1 MFSDDF
7 ESLQEMEMGI
17 QVQEQLVEP
26 LLQNPFSNLAWGQP
40 DEPSI
45 IPVHGSHAKMTVRFI
60 KRVDS
65 RHVGLSPKVLMSH
78 NTKARQSATFH
89 SQKIV
94 DFRQKV

>member
-17 QVQEQLVEP
+17 QAQEQLVEP
-26 LLQNPFSNLAWGQP
+26 LLQNPFSNLAWVQP

-45 IPVHGSHAKMTVRFI
+45 IPVHGRYAKMTVRFI

-65 RHVGLSPKVLMSH
+65 RHVGLSLKVLMSH

>member
-1 MFSDDF
+1 M
-7 ESLQEMEMGI
+7 LIKPI

-45 IPVHGSHAKMTVRFI
+45 IPVHGSHAQTTVRLI
-60 KRVDS
+60 KQFVS
-65 RHVGLSPKVLMSH
+65 RHVGLSPKVLMSL

-89 SQKIV
+89 PQKIV
-94 DFRQKV
+94 DFGQKV

>member
-1 MFSDDF
+1 
-7 ESLQEMEMGI
+7 MGI

-45 IPVHGSHAKMTVRFI
+45 IPVHGSHAQTTVRLI
-60 KRVDS
+60 KQFVS
-65 RHVGLSPKVLMSH
+65 RHVGSSPKVLMSL

-89 SQKIV
+89 PQKIV

>member
-1 MFSDDF
+1 
-7 ESLQEMEMGI
+7 MEMAI